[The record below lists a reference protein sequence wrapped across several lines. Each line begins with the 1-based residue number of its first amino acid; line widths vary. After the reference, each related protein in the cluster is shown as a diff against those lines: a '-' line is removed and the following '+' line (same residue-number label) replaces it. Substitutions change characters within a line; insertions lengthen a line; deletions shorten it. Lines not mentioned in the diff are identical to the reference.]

1 MMNVFVNNEK
11 REIINQPTITQLLS
25 EISLNSPKGIAV
37 AINNEVIPKSGW
49 GNYLLN
55 ENDKVTIIRATQG
68 G

>member
-1 MMNVFVNNEK
+1 MNVFVNNEK
-11 REIINQPTITQLLS
+11 REILNQQTITQLLG
-25 EISLNSPKGIAV
+25 EIQLNSPKGIAV

-49 GNYLLN
+49 EKYWLN

>member
-1 MMNVFVNNEK
+1 MNVFVNNEK
-11 REIINQPTITQLLS
+11 REILNQLTIIQLLS
-25 EISLNSPKGIAV
+25 DIKLNSPKGIAV

-49 GNYLLN
+49 EKYLLN